1 MRAMH
6 ITLTPGADDDTAAAI
21 LAAIACMLDQEEAG
35 DTVEVA
41 APRSLWKEAAVL
53 AAQGLPPTRRPER
66 MTWATAERAR
76 REACWSY
83 GIAGM

>member
-21 LAAIACMLDQEEAG
+21 FAAIACLLDQEEAG
-35 DTVEVA
+35 GTADTA
-41 APRSLWKEAAVL
+41 TPRSLWKEAAVL

-66 MTWATAERAR
+66 TTWATAERAR

-83 GIAGM
+83 GSVGM